1 MAGGHIEQPRTTCAQ
16 GGALAALNALPDVIA
31 ISHVA
36 EGCAGNLTN
45 PISVCSGY
53 NGEGYCGGTQIPTSA
68 IREKHVVFG
77 GAERLREEIRSAQE
91 LLDAKLFVVTT
102 GCMTEMIGD
111 DVQSVVREFED
122 AETPVIAVNTPSFA
136 GDAYVGY
143 EIVLDGIFNG
153 YIKPSEE
160 KDPKL
165 VNIFGL
171 VPNFDPF
178 FRGDLTEIKRIL
190 ERVGL
195 KVNTFFTP
203 DQTFDNVISASK
215 ASLNIQFSHVWGSS
229 FVKKFEEIHGTP
241 YFTSDIPI
249 GAVATEKFLR
259 ELSKHIKISKK
270 LLEKVIAEEN
280 DIYYKFFTKTVDVI
294 TNSQFFYYS
303 AVVANSN
310 YALSLA
316 YYLSEELGWHVED
329 IAVTDILSKSRQKK
343 LAEAHSQ
350 TGLCAELLF
359 EPNAKQIEWHL
370 SKKHFRDHG
379 DRYFDAHSPFF
390 LLGSSIEKY
399 TADTLGALTLSVSY
413 PVRNKLIANRGY
425 AGFNGALTLLEDL
438 ISVPLAAR

>member
-16 GGALAALNALPDVIA
+16 GGALAAINALPEVIA
-31 ISHVA
+31 ISHAA

-45 PISVCSGY
+45 PISACSGY

-77 GAERLREEIRSAQE
+77 GAERLREEIKSAQE

-122 AETPVIAVNTPSFA
+122 ADTPVIAVNTPSFS

-153 YIKPSEE
+153 YVKPTEE

-165 VNIFGL
+165 VNIFGV

-178 FRGDLTEIKRIL
+178 FRGDLAEIKRIL
-190 ERVGL
+190 ERLGL
-195 KVNTFFTP
+195 TVNTFFTP
-203 DQTFDNVISASK
+203 DQTFDNVVSASK
-215 ASLNIQFSHVWGSS
+215 ASLNIHFSHVWGSS
-229 FVKKFEEIHGTP
+229 FVEKFRSIHGTP
-241 YFTSDIPI
+241 YFITDIPI
-249 GAVATEKFLR
+249 GAVETERFLR
-259 ELSKHIKISKK
+259 ELSKHIRISKK
-270 LLEKVIAEEN
+270 RLEKVIAEEKSG
-280 DIYYKFFTKTVDVI
+280 YYQYFAKTVDVI

-310 YALSLA
+310 YALPLA
-316 YYLSEELGWHVED
+316 GFLSEELGWHVED
-329 IAVTDILSKSRQKK
+329 IAVTDILSRKRQDQI
-343 LAEAHSQ
+343 LQAHAQS
-350 TGLCAELLF
+350 GLEAELLF
-359 EPNAKQIEWHL
+359 EPNSKQIEWHL

-379 DRYFDAHSPFF
+379 DRYYDAHSPFF

-399 TADTLGALTLSVSY
+399 SADTLGALTLAVSY
-413 PVRNKLIANRGY
+413 PVRNRLIANRGY
-425 AGFNGALTLLEDL
+425 AGYRGALTLLEDL